1 MNEFQN
7 KPQLFTFEDGKV
19 TAQEYQHKS
28 PVELTSKSEEVYV
41 DQGLRQYM
49 IKVFNYMGAGLLVTA
64 LVAYLFASSPALLSL
79 LYNPTTHAMT
89 VLGWLVTFAPLILIF
104 GFNYIAAN
112 KSLGAVQFTFWLF
125 SALMG
130 ASLSWVCLAYT
141 GAAITRVFLITA
153 ATFGS
158 LSLYGYTT
166 NRDLTKIGSFL
177 FMGLIGLIIASIVNI
192 FMQSAALYWA
202 LSYIGVAIFVGL
214 TAFDAQRIKQMYYYG
229 DGSGDMTA
237 RFAISGALSLYLDF
251 INLFLYLLRI
261 FGDRR

>member
-1 MNEFQN
+1 MDMN
-7 KPQLFTFEDGKV
+7 
-19 TAQEYQHKS
+19 EYQHK
-28 PVELTSKSEEVYV
+28 PAVEVLNHAGTEI

-49 IKVFNYMGAGLLVTA
+49 IRVFNYMGLGLIVTA
-64 LVAYLFASSPALLSL
+64 VVAYLFATTPALQSL
-79 LYNPTTHAMT
+79 LYNPATHGMT
-89 VLGWLVTFAPLILIF
+89 VFGWLVAFSPLIMIF
-104 GFNYIAAN
+104 AFNYVAFN
-112 KSLGAVQFTFWLF
+112 KSLGATQAFFWLF

-141 GAAITRVFLITA
+141 GHSITRVFLISA

-166 NRDLTKIGSFL
+166 QRDLTGWRTFL

-192 FMQSAALYWA
+192 FMQSTAMYWA

-214 TAFDAQRIKQMYYYG
+214 TAYDTQRIKQMYYYG
-229 DGSGDMTA
+229 GGDMTE
-237 RFAISGALSLYLDF
+237 RLAISGALSLYMDF
-251 INLFLYLLRI
+251 INLFLYLMRI

>member
-1 MNEFQN
+1 MDMN
-7 KPQLFTFEDGKV
+7 
-19 TAQEYQHKS
+19 EYQHKPS
-28 PVELTSKSEEVYV
+28 VEVLSHAGAEI

-64 LVAYLFASSPALLSL
+64 LVAYLFANTPMLFNL
-79 LYNPTTHAMT
+79 LYNPATHGMT
-89 VLGWLVTFAPLILIF
+89 VFGWLVTFSPLIMIF
-104 GFNYIAAN
+104 AFNYVAFN
-112 KSLGAVQFTFWLF
+112 KSLQTTQIMFWLF

-130 ASLSWVCLAYT
+130 ASLSWICLAYS
-141 GAAITRVFLITA
+141 GYSITRVFLITA
-153 ATFGS
+153 ATFGA

-166 NRDLTKIGSFL
+166 QRDLTQWRTFL

-192 FMQSAALYWA
+192 FMQSTALYWA

-214 TAFDAQRIKQMYYYG
+214 TAYDTQRIKQMYYYG
-229 DGSGDMTA
+229 GNSGDMTA

-261 FGDRR
+261 FGNRR

>member
-1 MNEFQN
+1 MDMN
-7 KPQLFTFEDGKV
+7 
-19 TAQEYQHKS
+19 EYQHK
-28 PVELTSKSEEVYV
+28 PAVEVLSRSGTEV

-49 IKVFNYMGAGLLVTA
+49 IKVFNYMGLGLVLTA
-64 LVAYLFASSPALLSL
+64 VVAYLFATTPALLSL
-79 LYNPTTHAMT
+79 LYNPATHGMT
-89 VLGWLVTFAPLILIF
+89 AFGWLVTFSPLIMIF
-104 GFNYIAAN
+104 AFNYVAFN
-112 KSLGAVQFTFWLF
+112 KSVGATQAFFWLF

-141 GAAITRVFLITA
+141 GHSITRVFLISA

-166 NRDLTKIGSFL
+166 QRDLTGWRTFL

-192 FMQSAALYWA
+192 FMQSTAMFWA

-214 TAFDAQRIKQMYYYG
+214 TAYDTQRIKQMYYYG
-229 DGSGDMTA
+229 GGDMTE
-237 RFAISGALSLYLDF
+237 RLAISGALSLYMDF

>member
-1 MNEFQN
+1 MNESQN
-7 KPQLFTFEDGKV
+7 KPQLFTFEDGGV
-19 TAQEYQHKS
+19 DVQEYQHK
-28 PVELTSKSEEVYV
+28 PAVEVMNGSETYV

-64 LVAYLFASSPALLSL
+64 LVAYLFASSSALTNM
-79 LYNPTTHAMT
+79 LYTQTAYGMKMT
-89 VLGWLVTFAPLILIF
+89 GLGWLVTFAPLIL
-104 GFNYIAAN
+104 GFNYVAAN

-130 ASLSWVCLAYT
+130 ASLSSIFMVYQIT
-141 GAAITRVFLITA
+141 SITRVFLITS
-153 ATFGS
+153 ATFGA

-192 FMQSAALYWA
+192 WMQSPALYWA